1 MKLFWPGLFLSQAKI
16 MSYFIAPG
24 HENLDS
30 AYLSEERL
38 LFRSLQSFRNYSNLI
53 FINFLFKYL
62 SLTEQ

>member
-1 MKLFWPGLFLSQAKI
+1 

-38 LFRSLQSFRNYSNLI
+38 LFRSLQSFSNYSNLI